1 MIYQNRLNQLLT
13 QHSPR
18 APFYETLA
26 IHYVLMD
33 AHNMLSLLI
42 NNQYVADHYIQFEVE
57 ERSRIARS
65 RRAIEAH
72 DLLLQAQ
79 IQERTMAI

>member
-1 MIYQNRLNQLLT
+1 
-13 QHSPR
+13 
-18 APFYETLA
+18 
-26 IHYVLMD
+26 
-33 AHNMLSLLI
+33 MLSLLI
-42 NNQYVADHYIQFEVE
+42 HNQYAADHHTQFEIE

-79 IQERTMAI
+79 IQERMIAI